1 MKQIIF
7 YSCVLFFMFVFGFN
21 IGVNKTEAEW
31 TKAREQLLIQQIQR
45 LQKKDHEIIQLKK
58 SISVLNDSANRV
70 RERDATIQR
79 RLQTELRNCSQFRRA
94 LELSSATLARCAE
107 HAVRDREIIE
117 RCAIQLR

>member
-1 MKQIIF
+1 MKQIIL
-7 YSCVLFFMFVFGFN
+7 YSCALLFMFVFGLNF
-21 IGVNKTEAEW
+21 GVSKTEAEW

-70 RERDATIQR
+70 RERDTAIQR

-94 LELSSATLARCAE
+94 LELSSATLASCAE

-117 RCAIQLR
+117 RCAIQLK